1 MNRFRKLKIV
11 AMAMLAL
18 LLVLTACSGGKSSN
32 SGSSSGG
39 SSAGTSETS
48 GGNAQS
54 GGDAQSGGGKSGE
67 SVLRVALPLNP
78 RIIGYPAE
86 VTNNGPLPFLDPV
99 VQSLLHFD
107 EKGNHVPW
115 LAESWET
122 DAEAATITFKL
133 KQGIKFHDGT
143 DFNAEAVK
151 WNIEQYIENKRTE
164 TENIASMEV
173 IDDHTLLIRLK
184 DWNSSSLEA
193 IGFFVRHVSPTAV
206 QANGKEWAYTNPVGT
221 GPFLLDQWNMNVSVT
236 YKKNPDYWE
245 PGEPKVDRIELL
257 IIEDANTA
265 ASALRAGEVDLI
277 QAGNVD
283 LADELIKS
291 GEFDYVLQKNGIG
304 AVGVGLIPDSV
315 TEGSPFADVRVRKAM
330 AHAIDEV
337 ALAETFGKGYWETTN
352 QWGSREAYTFNP
364 EVEGFPYDP
373 EKAKQLLAEAGYPNG
388 FKTKLFSG
396 LNTKDVFTAI
406 QSYLAQVGI
415 DAELIVVDEA
425 QVQSLYFSTWEGGL
439 MGHFHSV
446 QPDLGLYMFRHL
458 DPNGA
463 FYAKGIIHPED
474 VLELLREN
482 QKAPNMQVKTETSH
496 KLQKLVYDEYAIVGK
511 PLYIPMG
518 IFIKQK
524 YVKDDGFGVTH
535 NAFWTPDNVWLDK

>member
-1 MNRFRKLKIV
+1 MILSKRPKTILMV
-11 AMAMLAL
+11 LLALMLAL
-18 LLVLTACSGGKSSN
+18 AACSSGKETSGTNASSGGGGASGQSSA
-32 SGSSSGG
+32 SGG
-39 SSAGTSETS
+39 SS
-48 GGNAQS
+48 
-54 GGDAQSGGGKSGE
+54 GDGKSGGE
-67 SVLRVALPLNP
+67 SVLRIALGLNP

-99 VQSLLHFD
+99 VQALVHFD
-107 EKGNHVPW
+107 ETGNHVPW

-122 DAEAATITFKL
+122 DADAATITFKL
-133 KQGIKFHDGT
+133 RQNVKFHDGT

-151 WNIEQYIENKRTE
+151 WNIEKYIENKRSE
-164 TENIASMEV
+164 TENIDTIETVDEHTVV
-173 IDDHTLLIRLK
+173 IHLK
-184 DWNSSSLEA
+184 EWNSSSLEA
-193 IGFFVRHVSPTAV
+193 IGYFVRYVSPKAV
-206 QANGKEWAYTNPVGT
+206 EENGVEWAYTNPVGT
-221 GPFLLDQWNMNVSVT
+221 GPFLLDKWDMNVSVS
-236 YKKNPDYWE
+236 YKKNPNYWI
-245 PGEPKVDRIELL
+245 PDEPKVDRIEML

-283 LADELIKS
+283 LADELIQS
-291 GEFDYVLQKNGIG
+291 GEFDHVLHRNGIG
-304 AVGVGLIPDSV
+304 SVGTGLIPDST
-315 TEGSPFADVRVRKAM
+315 TEGSPFADVRVRKALG
-330 AHAIDEV
+330 HAIDEE

-352 QWGSREAYTFNP
+352 QWGSRQAYTYNP
-364 EVEGFPYDP
+364 DVEGFPYDP
-373 EKAKQLLAEAGYPNG
+373 DKARQLLAEAGYPNG

-406 QSYLAQVGI
+406 QSYLAEVGI

-446 QPDLGLYMFRHL
+446 QPDLGLYMYRHL

-511 PLYIPMG
+511 PLFIPMG
-518 IFIKQK
+518 IYVKQK
-524 YVKDDGFGVTH
+524 YVKDDGFGLTH
-535 NAFWTPDNVWLDK
+535 NSFWTPGKVWLDK

>member
-1 MNRFRKLKIV
+1 MVRFRNLKMV
-11 AMAMLAL
+11 TLVMLAL
-18 LLVLTACSGGKSSN
+18 LLVLSACSGSGKKSSTTE
-32 SGSSSGG
+32 SSSSGG
-39 SSAGTSETS
+39 GGGSVAEKSGDS
-48 GGNAQS
+48 GGN
-54 GGDAQSGGGKSGE
+54 GGGKSGGE
-67 SVLRVALPLNP
+67 SVLRVALGLNP

-99 VQSLLHFD
+99 VQSLVHFD

-122 DAEAATITFKL
+122 DADAATITFKL
-133 KQGIKFHDGT
+133 RKGVKFHDGT

-151 WNIEQYIENKRTE
+151 WNIEKYIENKRTE
-164 TENIASMEV
+164 TANIDSMEV
-173 IDDHTLLIRLK
+173 ADDHTLVIHLK
-184 DWNSSSLEA
+184 EWNSSSLEA
-193 IGFFVRHVSPTAV
+193 IGFFVRYVSPAAV
-206 QANGKEWAYTNPVGT
+206 EEHGVEWAYTNPVGT
-221 GPFLLDQWNMNVSVT
+221 GPFLLDKWDMNVSVS
-236 YKKNPDYWE
+236 YKKNPNYWE
-245 PGEPKVDRIELL
+245 PGEPKIDRIELL

-277 QAGNVD
+277 QAGNID
-283 LADELIKS
+283 LADELINS

-304 AVGVGLIPDSV
+304 AVGVGLIPDST

-330 AHAIDEV
+330 GHAIDEA

-364 EVEGFPYDP
+364 DVEGFPYDP
-373 EKAKQLLAEAGYPNG
+373 DKARQLLAEAGYPNG

-524 YVKDDGFGVTH
+524 YVKDDGFGLTH
-535 NAFWTPDNVWLDK
+535 NSFWTPDNVWLDK

>member
-1 MNRFRKLKIV
+1 MVKSKNWKVVVMAL
-11 AMAMLAL
+11 MAM
-18 LLVLTACSGGKSSN
+18 LLVLTACSGKQTADTDT
-32 SGSSSGG
+32 SSGDG
-39 SSAGTSETS
+39 SAAGQSESTGS
-48 GGNAQS
+48 G
-54 GGDAQSGGGKSGE
+54 GGGKSGE

-78 RIIGYPAE
+78 YIIGYPAE

-107 EKGNHVPW
+107 ETGNHVPW

-122 DAEAATITFKL
+122 DPEKATITFKL

-151 WNIEQYIENKRTE
+151 WNIERYIENKRTE

-173 IDDHTLLIRLK
+173 VDDHTLRIHLK
-184 DWNSSSLEA
+184 EWNSSSLEA
-193 IGFFVRHVSPTAV
+193 IGFFVRYVSPTAV
-206 QANGKEWAYTNPVGT
+206 EQNGKEWAYTHPVGT
-221 GPFLLDQWNMNVSVT
+221 GPFLLDEWEMNVSVS
-236 YKKNPDYWE
+236 YKKNPNYWE
-245 PGEPKVDRIELL
+245 PGEPKVDRIEML

-277 QAGNVD
+277 RADNVD

-291 GEFDYVLQKNGIG
+291 GEFDYTIHKNGIG
-304 AVGVGLIPDSV
+304 SVAVGIIADSV
-315 TEGSPFADVRVRKAM
+315 TGDTPFKDVRVRKAM
-330 AHAIDEV
+330 GHAIDEV
-337 ALAETFGKGYWETTN
+337 AIAETFGKGYWETTN
-352 QWGSREAYTFNP
+352 QWGSKYAYTYNP
-364 EVEGFPYDP
+364 DVEGFPYNP
-373 EKAKQLLAEAGYPNG
+373 EKARQLLVEAGYPNG
-388 FKTKLFSG
+388 FKTKLFSS
-396 LNTKDVFTAI
+396 LNHKDVFTAV
-406 QSYLAQVGI
+406 QGYLAQVGI

-425 QVQSLYFSTWEGGL
+425 QNQSLYFGTWEGGL
-439 MGHFHSV
+439 MGHFHTV

-482 QKAPNMQVKTETSH
+482 QKAPNMEVKRETSH
-496 KLQKLVYDEYAIVGK
+496 KLQKLVYDVYAIVGK
-511 PLYIPMG
+511 PLYIPSY

-524 YVKDDGFGVTH
+524 YVKDDGFGLT
-535 NAFWTPDNVWLDK
+535 NAWFWTPDNVWLDK